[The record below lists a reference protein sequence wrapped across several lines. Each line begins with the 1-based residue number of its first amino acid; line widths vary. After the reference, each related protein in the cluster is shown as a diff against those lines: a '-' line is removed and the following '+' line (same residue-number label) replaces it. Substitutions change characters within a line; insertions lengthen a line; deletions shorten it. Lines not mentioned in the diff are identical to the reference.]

1 MFPALRSRNFRL
13 LWLGSVAVNVGW
25 WMHSVAMGWLIY
37 NLTSSASWL
46 GRVGFAQS
54 VPTLLLGL
62 VGGALIEHADRRRV
76 LYGSALVLTVAA
88 SILACLTLTGVVEV
102 WMIIAVSLL
111 SGTGTAL
118 FMPVYQALIPSLV
131 PTTHLMNAISL
142 NSISFN
148 AARVVGPIVA
158 GFVMSWAGLGWCF
171 ALNAAGSLVMVFLG
185 RAIEVPR
192 RELGTRPP
200 LGRALLAGLDYA
212 RRHPVIRA
220 LLFLCV
226 VMSLFGF
233 PYVVLMAAF
242 AHDVLGLEARGFT
255 LLFSAVGVGAVAG
268 GITLAR
274 LGDVRRKGLLV
285 LGSSTAFGLLL
296 VVLGRIHTF
305 TTAAITLAVLGFA
318 MIASVAS
325 LNTVLQTSV
334 KEEMRARVM
343 SMLTVAL
350 FGLPSLGAWILGAI
364 ADRSGIPLA
373 YTIGG
378 SAVAA
383 AAIGIA
389 LLSADVRELGTERE
403 PRDDDRAASLT

>member
-1 MFPALRSRNFRL
+1 VFPALRSRNFRL

-37 NLTSSASWL
+37 NLTTSASWL
-46 GRVGFAQS
+46 GRIGFAQS

-62 VGGALIEHADRRRV
+62 IGGALIEHADRRRV
-76 LYGSALVLTVAA
+76 LYGSALVLTLAA
-88 SILACLTLTGVVEV
+88 SILAILTLTEVVEI
-102 WMIIAVSLL
+102 WMIIVVSLV

-118 FMPVYQALIPSLV
+118 FMPVYQALIPALV
-131 PTTHLMNAISL
+131 PGTHLMNAISL

-171 ALNAAGSLVMVFLG
+171 ALNAVGALTMVFLG

-192 RELGTRPP
+192 REVGVRPP

-226 VMSLFGF
+226 IMSLFGF
-233 PYVVLMAAF
+233 PYVVLMPAF
-242 AHDVLGLEARGFT
+242 AHDVLALEARGFT

-268 GITLAR
+268 GVALAR
-274 LGDVRRKGLLV
+274 MGDMRRKGLLV
-285 LGSSTAFGLLL
+285 LGSAAAFGMLL
-296 VVLGRIHTF
+296 VLLGRTHAF
-305 TTAAITLAVLGFA
+305 VSAAVTLAVLGFA

-325 LNTVLQTSV
+325 LNTVLQTTV
-334 KEEMRARVM
+334 KEDMRARVM

-350 FGLPSLGAWILGAI
+350 FGLPSIGAWVLGAI
-364 ADRSGIPLA
+364 ADRAGIPVA
-373 YTIGG
+373 YTLGG

-383 AAIGIA
+383 TAIGIA
-389 LLSADVRELGTERE
+389 LFSPDVRDLGDELA
-403 PRDDDRAASLT
+403 PRPGGSGPQ